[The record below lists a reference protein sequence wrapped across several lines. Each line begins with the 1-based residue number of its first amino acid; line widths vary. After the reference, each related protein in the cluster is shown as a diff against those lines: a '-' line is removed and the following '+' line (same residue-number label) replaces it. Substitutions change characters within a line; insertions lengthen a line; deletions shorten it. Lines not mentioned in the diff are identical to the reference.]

1 MNIATLRRK
10 RDYYKNDAPPWAPNI
25 WRTYGSFDWF
35 IKDNRDA
42 LAASGALIKIGRD
55 YFVDC
60 TIFPSAACGILNVS
74 FPKQQPGE
82 AA

>member
-10 RDYYKNDAPPWAPNI
+10 HEYYKYDAPPWAPNI

-35 IKDNRDA
+35 VKDNRDA
-42 LAASGALIKIGRD
+42 LVASGALIRIGRD

-60 TIFPSAACGILNVS
+60 ARFPEAACGILNVS
-74 FPKQQPGE
+74 LPKPQVGD